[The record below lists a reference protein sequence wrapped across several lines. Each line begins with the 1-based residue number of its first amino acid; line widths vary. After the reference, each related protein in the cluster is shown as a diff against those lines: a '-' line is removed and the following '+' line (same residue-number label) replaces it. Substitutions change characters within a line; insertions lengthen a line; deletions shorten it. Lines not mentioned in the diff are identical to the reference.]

1 MKDVRFLIIFV
12 FCKNYVF
19 AWTCKNTNPKA
30 NPKSVI
36 PQQIKA
42 VVKISPIFSSLKI
55 YLMSFFVKIID
66 EFSFN
71 FLRCLF
77 KY

>member
-1 MKDVRFLIIFV
+1 MKDVKFSIIFV

-42 VVKISPIFSSLKI
+42 VVKISPIFLSLKI

-66 EFSFN
+66 KFSFN
-71 FLRCLF
+71 SLRCLF